1 MKIFTIGHSNHT
13 IETFIELLH
22 QHQVTALA
30 DVRSSPYSRRFPQ
43 FNQSALKT
51 ALKTAN
57 IAYVPLGDNLGERSL
72 TSSKNQGSFLF
83 APFPSYLGL
92 RFTTVPFWT

>member
-51 ALKTAN
+51 
-57 IAYVPLGDNLGERSL
+57 
-72 TSSKNQGSFLF
+72 
-83 APFPSYLGL
+83 
-92 RFTTVPFWT
+92 